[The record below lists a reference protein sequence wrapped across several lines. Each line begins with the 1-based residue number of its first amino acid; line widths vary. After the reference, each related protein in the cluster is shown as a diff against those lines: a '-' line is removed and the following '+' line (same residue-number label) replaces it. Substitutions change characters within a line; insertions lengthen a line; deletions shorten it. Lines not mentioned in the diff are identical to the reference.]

1 MTDQTQEA
9 AQPPEK
15 RTYEVELS
23 GTVYTS
29 VTVEAEDEDEAH
41 DLAKDAVSWGH
52 TWDDDVFFLVVEGMN
67 EIKDAE

>member
-1 MTDQTQEA
+1 MTEQNQEA

-41 DLAKDAVSWGH
+41 DLAKDAVRFSH
-52 TWDDDVFFLVVEGMN
+52 AWDDVVSFPTVEGMT
-67 EIKDAE
+67 EIEAEE